1 MRRPM
6 PPDLIALG
14 DQLEAA
20 AARALG
26 RRRARRQSL
35 LNSVASFLIAVPFA
49 LAIISADLPRSTP
62 LETFSDATPASV
74 LPARTGYRSDA
85 SHIPSDARIAYLRN
99 GRTPELLILPTTLR
113 PALR

>member
-1 MRRPM
+1 M

-26 RRRARRQSL
+26 RRRARRQSI
-35 LNSVASFLIAVPFA
+35 LNAAASIMVAVPFA
-49 LAIISADLPRSTP
+49 LAIASADLPRTP
-62 LETFSDATPASV
+62 LDTFADAAPASQ
-74 LPARTGYRSDA
+74 PARAGYHPDA
-85 SHIPSDARIAYLRN
+85 VNMTPDDRIADLRT

>member
-1 MRRPM
+1 M
-6 PPDLIALG
+6 PPDLVALG

-26 RRRARRQSL
+26 RRRARRQTF
-35 LNSVASFLIAVPFA
+35 LNAAASVMVAVPFG
-49 LAIISADLPRSTP
+49 LAIASADLPRTT
-62 LETFSDATPASV
+62 LDTFTDSAPVSQ
-74 LPARTGYRSDA
+74 PARAGYHADA
-85 SHIPSDARIAYLRN
+85 AQMTPDDRIAYLRN